1 MAEIEVKKKKPVWP
15 WIIGALVILVI
26 IAFFVWDDDEEQEAE
41 ENIQQ
46 IEQYETDVNTANDYP
61 ENDVAEY
68 LALVDEAYDEK
79 LGEDDK
85 FTSEAL
91 GKLVQAVE
99 EKSHEMGVNPSDNL
113 EKMTED
119 STALDQE
126 GELTIA
132 ATKIENTA
140 REVVRNFE
148 MLQEK
153 ASSDL
158 SEEIADLKE
167 DLNAITSAGEED
179 KKSEAVTAFFQQAA
193 EVFRNMDEVEAGS
206 GVSRQAMPRD
216 TAAYSTEV
224 DTITVQE

>member
-46 IEQYETDVNTANDYP
+46 IEQYETDENTANDYP

-79 LGEDDK
+79 LGEDEAY
-85 FTSEAL
+85 TSEAL
-91 GKLVQAVE
+91 GKLVQAIE

-113 EKMTED
+113 EKMSED

-132 ATKIENTA
+132 ASKIENTA

-148 MLQEK
+148 MLQGK

-179 KKSEAVTAFFQQAA
+179 ERSEAVTAFFQQAA
-193 EVFRNMDEVEAGS
+193 EVFRNMDEVEASS
-206 GVSRQAMPRD
+206 GVSRQAMSRD

-224 DTITVQE
+224 DTITAQE